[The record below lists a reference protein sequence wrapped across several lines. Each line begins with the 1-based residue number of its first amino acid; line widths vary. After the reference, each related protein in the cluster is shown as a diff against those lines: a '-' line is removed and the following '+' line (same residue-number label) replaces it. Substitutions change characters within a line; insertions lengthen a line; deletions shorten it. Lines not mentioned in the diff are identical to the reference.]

1 MSVATTPWIQKRIEE
16 ENARFRSLRN
26 LQKFMREL
34 MRDKMAFLGL
44 AIVAIVVLCAIFAE
58 QISPHDPTAVNIAQ
72 RLMPGFW
79 DAKGSTE
86 YLLGTD
92 QLGRD
97 ILSRMIYGSRVSLV
111 IGIGVVAFAGM
122 FGTLIGLI
130 SGYYGG
136 RVDEV
141 LMRITD
147 IQTAFPGL
155 LTVMVIVTIIG
166 PSVRNLILVLAFNGW
181 MVYARITRGI
191 MLSLRELPYMDAARV
206 VGCTNRRI
214 LALHALPNL
223 ISPLLTLA
231 TLELARIIMAEATL
245 SFLGLGIQPPDASWG
260 LMIADGHDYIAQA
273 WWLVTLPGLAIGATV
288 FGVNLVASWLRIYSD
303 PTQRVRQMRTTD

>member
-1 MSVATTPWIQKRIEE
+1 MSAATTPWIQKRIEE
-16 ENARFRSLRN
+16 DNARFRSLRN

-44 AIVAIVVLCAIFAE
+44 TLVAIVVTSAIFAE
-58 QISPHDPTAVNIAQ
+58 QISPHDPTAVDIAQ
-72 RLMPGFW
+72 RLMPGVW
-79 DAKGSTE
+79 DAKGGTE

-111 IGIGVVAFAGM
+111 IGVGVVLIAGL
-122 FGTLIGLI
+122 FGTLVGLI

-166 PSVRNLILVLAFNGW
+166 PSVRNLILVLALNGW

-214 LALHALPNL
+214 ILLHALPNL

-273 WWLVTLPGLAIGATV
+273 WWLVTLPGLAIAATV
-288 FGVNLVASWLRIYSD
+288 FGVNLIASWLRIYSD
-303 PTQRVRQMRTTD
+303 PTQRIRQIRTTD

>member
-1 MSVATTPWIQKRIEE
+1 MSVATTPWIQKQIAE
-16 ENARFRSLRN
+16 ENAGFRQLRD
-26 LQKFMREL
+26 LRKLVLALF
-34 MRDKMAFLGL
+34 RDRMAFLGL
-44 AIVAIVVLCAIFAE
+44 SIVAIVVLSSIFAE
-58 QISPHDPTAVNIAQ
+58 QISPHDPSAVNISL
-72 RLMPGFW
+72 RLMPPAW
-79 DAKGSTE
+79 DAQGSMN

-97 ILSRMIYGSRVSLV
+97 ILSRLIYGSRVSLV
-111 IGIGVVAFAGM
+111 IGIGTIAIAGV
-122 FGTLIGLI
+122 FGTLIGLV

-136 RVDEV
+136 RIDEV

-166 PSVRNLILVLAFNGW
+166 PSVTNLILVLAFNGW
-181 MVYARITRGI
+181 MVFARITRGI

-206 VGCTNRRI
+206 VGCRNSRI
-214 LALHALPNL
+214 IFLHAVPNL
-223 ISPLLTLA
+223 ISPLLTLS

-245 SFLGLGIQPPDASWG
+245 SFLGLGIQPPDSSWG
-260 LMIADGHDYIAQA
+260 LMIADGHDYIARA

-303 PTQRVRQMRTTD
+303 PTQRVRQIRTTD